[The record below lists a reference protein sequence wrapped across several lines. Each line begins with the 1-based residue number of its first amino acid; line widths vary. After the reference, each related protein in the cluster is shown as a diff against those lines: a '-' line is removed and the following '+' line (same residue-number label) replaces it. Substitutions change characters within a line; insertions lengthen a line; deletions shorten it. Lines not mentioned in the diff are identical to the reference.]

1 MPDFEEVPATSE
13 YGPDDVRE
21 KRSYRTLGA
30 VLVLIVIVIVVLF
43 LWRSC
48 DSQSGSGQSTDGGAL
63 IERIEGLPVD
73 GSGVAIWVRSGTSVE
88 QVLQRN
94 GLSGAPFTDFGEGTY
109 VVEVGDA
116 DVDAIVSRLKADP
129 GLHDAGYVY
138 DDTGQ

>member
-13 YGPDDVRE
+13 YGPDGTRE
-21 KRSYRTLGA
+21 KRSYRTLGT
-30 VLVLIVIVIVVLF
+30 VLALIVVLIVVLL

-48 DSQSGSGQSTDGGAL
+48 DSQSGTGQSTDGGAF

-73 GSGVAIWVRSGTSVE
+73 GDGVAIWVRSGASVE
-88 QVLQRN
+88 QVLRRN

-109 VVEVGDA
+109 VIEVGDV
-116 DVDAIVSRLKADP
+116 DVEAIVSRLKADP

-138 DDTGQ
+138 DEAER

>member
-1 MPDFEEVPATSE
+1 MPDFEEAPTTSE
-13 YGPDDVRE
+13 YGPDETRKE
-21 KRSYRTLGA
+21 RSYRTLGA
-30 VLVLIVIVIVVLF
+30 VLALIVVLIVVLL

-48 DSQSGSGQSTDGGAL
+48 DSQSGSGQSTDGGAF
-63 IERIEGLPVD
+63 IERIEGLPID
-73 GSGVAIWVRSGTSVE
+73 GEGIAIWVRSGTSVQ

-116 DVDAIVSRLKADP
+116 DVEAIVSRLKADP

-138 DDTGQ
+138 DEAGR